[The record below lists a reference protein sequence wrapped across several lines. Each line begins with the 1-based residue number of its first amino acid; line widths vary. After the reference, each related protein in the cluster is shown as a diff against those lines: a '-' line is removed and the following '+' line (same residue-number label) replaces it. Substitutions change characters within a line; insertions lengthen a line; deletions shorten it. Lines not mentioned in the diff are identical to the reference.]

1 VTPPTPHAASPTPRR
16 LLARV
21 RDLMAAADA
30 PQAALNRIVAI
41 VAAEMVAEVCSIY
54 VRRAG
59 DILELFATEG
69 LAREAVHATRLR
81 IGEGI
86 VGDIADKARPLA
98 LADAQKHPNFAYRPE
113 TGEEAYQSM
122 LGVPVLRSGR
132 VIGVIAVQNRT
143 QRAYGDDE
151 IESLE
156 TVAMVLAEMI
166 AGSNLIGRDELK
178 PVDGIGVKPV
188 RLEGV
193 VLNDGP
199 GRGRALLLRPTIAID
214 RFVADDVAAET
225 ERLRSAM
232 TDMHGALD
240 ELIAS
245 DRMRGGGEH
254 RDIIRTFRLIADDA
268 GWLRK
273 MEDAVASG
281 LTAEAAVQRVQNDI
295 RARMAQ
301 IEDPYLRERTHD
313 MDELATRLLGH
324 LTGAAAAPPEVDHD
338 VILFARTM
346 GPAQLLDFPPEHI
359 KGLVLEEGTP
369 TAHVAIVARALDVP
383 VLGQVRGALA
393 AVETGDTVILDADN
407 AQVFL
412 RPGDD
417 VRAAFDAS
425 AQARAQR
432 REAYAQLRDQPNV
445 SADGVAVTL
454 SLNAG
459 LLMDMAHVE
468 PLNADGVGLYR
479 TEVPFMVRDTLPKI
493 DEQEKL
499 YARILDT
506 AGGRPVT
513 FRTLDVGGDK
523 VLPYLPGAEEENP
536 AMGWRA
542 VRVALDRPALLRQ
555 QIRALIRAADGRG
568 LRIMFPMVA
577 DASEIDPLRRLLD
590 MEIAREARYGRAT
603 PETLTVGLML
613 EVPSLL
619 FQLDQVLA
627 RVDFLSIGSNDLM
640 QFLFAADRGST
651 RLAGRYDPLSPA
663 VFRVVRDVVAHAAAA
678 GVPVNVCGEMAGRP
692 LEAMALIGLGVR
704 SLSMA
709 PAAFGPVKTM
719 LRSLPVAALEDYL
732 ASLPDNAVGPQ
743 REHLRAFAR
752 DHAVTL

>member
-1 VTPPTPHAASPTPRR
+1 
-16 LLARV
+16 
-21 RDLMAAADA
+21 MAAAEA
-30 PQAALNRIVAI
+30 PQTALDRIVTI
-41 VAAEMVAEVCSIY
+41 VATEMVAEVCSIY

-86 VGDIADKARPLA
+86 VGDVADKARALA

-122 LGVPVLRSGR
+122 LGVPLLRSGR

-143 QRAYGDDE
+143 QKVYGDE
-151 IESLE
+151 EVESLE

-166 AGSNLIGRDELK
+166 AGSDLIGRDELK
-178 PVDGIGVKPV
+178 PVDGIGVKPM

-199 GRGRALLLRPTIAID
+199 GQGRALLLRPTIRID
-214 RFVADDVAAET
+214 RFVADDVASET
-225 ERLRSAM
+225 QRLRDAM
-232 TDMHGALD
+232 AEMQGALD
-240 ELIAS
+240 TLLAS
-245 DRMRGGGEH
+245 DRMGGSGEH
-254 RDIIRTFRLIADDA
+254 RDVIRTFRLIADDA

-295 RARMAQ
+295 RARMAK
-301 IEDPYLRERTHD
+301 IEDPYLRERIHD

-324 LTGAAAAPPEVDHD
+324 LTGAATQAPEIDTD
-338 VILFARTM
+338 VILFARSM

-383 VLGQVRGALA
+383 VLGQVRGALD
-393 AVETGDTVILDADN
+393 AVETGDPVVLDADN
-407 AQVFL
+407 AQVFI
-412 RPGDD
+412 RPAED
-417 VRAAFDAS
+417 VRAAFKAS
-425 AQARAQR
+425 AQARAERQ
-432 REAYAQLRDQPNV
+432 EAYAQLRDLDNV
-445 SADGVAVTL
+445 SADGVAVAL
-454 SLNAG
+454 NLNAG

-468 PLNADGVGLYR
+468 PMNADGVGLYR
-479 TEVPFMVRDTLPKI
+479 TEVPFMVRNSLPKVE
-493 DEQEKL
+493 EQEKL
-499 YARILDT
+499 YTRVLNL

-513 FRTLDVGGDK
+513 FRTLDIGGDK

-555 QIRALIRAADGRG
+555 QIRALIRAARG
-568 LRIMFPMVA
+568 GDLQVMFPMVA
-577 DASEIDPLRRLLD
+577 DAAEIDPLRALLTL
-590 MEIAREARYGRAT
+590 EIEREQSFNRPVPAS
-603 PETLTVGLML
+603 LSVGVML
-613 EVPSLL
+613 EVPALL
-619 FQLDQVLA
+619 FQLDHVFE
-627 RVDFLSIGSNDLM
+627 RVDFLSIGTNDLL
-640 QFLFAADRGST
+640 QFLFASDRGNA

-663 VFRVVRDVVAHAAAA
+663 VFDMIRLIVTRAGAA
-678 GVPVNVCGEMAGRP
+678 GVPVTVCGEMAGRP

-704 SLSMA
+704 RLSMA
-709 PAAFGPVKTM
+709 PAAYGPVKTM
-719 LRSLPVAALEDYL
+719 LRSLPVGALEDAL
-732 ASLPDNAVGPQ
+732 ATLHGTPGSH
-743 REHLRAFAR
+743 REHLRSFAR
-752 DHAVTL
+752 DHNVDV